1 MNRPK
6 LGEMVGSKIIPQK
19 IPTTKLNV
27 QFKPI
32 EQIMLGS
39 SDILTSNSKQFNHSR
54 GGDTK
59 KKFYAI
65 LGYLPS

>member
-19 IPTTKLNV
+19 ISTTKLNV

-32 EQIMLGS
+32 EQIMLDS

-54 GGDTK
+54 GDTK